1 MEYINIAFTGHRP
14 NRLYGYDLNNPRYK
28 QLSKILKKLL
38 DKIDYDNPGKGL
50 KGVVGGALGFDT
62 LAYNTL
68 YNKKMSGE
76 FPEYN
81 SLKIEMAIPFRNQN
95 IKWNYID
102 KVKYSFCLEHSDK
115 ITYVD
120 KEEKYK
126 IKGVQEDI
134 YHISKMQK
142 RNEYMVDNCDL
153 LIACWSGVKKGGTYN
168 CVKYAIKNNKRII
181 VINPND
187 FKIKKY
193 NFKRGDIE

>member
-28 QLSKILKKLL
+28 QLSKILKRLL
-38 DKIDYDNPGKGL
+38 DEIDYDNPGKGL
-50 KGVVGGALGFDT
+50 KGIVGGALGFDT

-68 YNKKMSGE
+68 YNKKISGE

-142 RNEYMVDNCDL
+142 RNEYMVDLQTMRRIYKEKGYSDKQL
-153 LIACWSGVKKGGTYN
+153 LQIRDFLYN
-168 CVKYAIKNNKRII
+168 VAQMRTKTNE
-181 VINPND
+181 P
-187 FKIKKY
+187 
-193 NFKRGDIE
+193 

>member
-28 QLSKILKKLL
+28 QLSKILKELL

-50 KGVVGGALGFDT
+50 KGIVGGALGFDT

-68 YNKKMSGE
+68 YNKKISGE

-102 KVKYSFCLEHSDK
+102 KIKYSFCLEHSDK

-120 KEEKYK
+120 KKDKYTVFFGGNHPIVT
-126 IKGVQEDI
+126 IKTSNHNGKTLAV
-134 YHISKMQK
+134 
-142 RNEYMVDNCDL
+142 
-153 LIACWSGVKKGGTYN
+153 
-168 CVKYAIKNNKRII
+168 
-181 VINPND
+181 
-187 FKIKKY
+187 FKDSY
-193 NFKRGDIE
+193 ERV